1 MTGNPNLF
9 DYSLVG
15 KDGTALSL
23 EGNQTITLDGNSGN
37 FDIRGPFSIC
47 FWLKTNDT
55 DAEIL
60 SSGKF
65 SILLSDGFFK
75 GYAKI
80 GSQLKYTEPFL
91 LPVDQ
96 WIHLIFTWDGNK
108 LYIYKNNEEASVPV
122 NASGNLTGDP
132 TMVIG
137 GREFSSDG
145 PFDGDIDDLRIY
157 DQALNGSPKK

>member
-1 MTGNPNLF
+1 MILVNQIMDFFDDNLTGNPNLF

-65 SILLSDGFFK
+65 SILLSDGFLQ

-80 GSQLKYTEPFL
+80 GSHVK
-91 LPVDQ
+91 
-96 WIHLIFTWDGNK
+96 IH
-108 LYIYKNNEEASVPV
+108 
-122 NASGNLTGDP
+122 
-132 TMVIG
+132 
-137 GREFSSDG
+137 
-145 PFDGDIDDLRIY
+145 
-157 DQALNGSPKK
+157 